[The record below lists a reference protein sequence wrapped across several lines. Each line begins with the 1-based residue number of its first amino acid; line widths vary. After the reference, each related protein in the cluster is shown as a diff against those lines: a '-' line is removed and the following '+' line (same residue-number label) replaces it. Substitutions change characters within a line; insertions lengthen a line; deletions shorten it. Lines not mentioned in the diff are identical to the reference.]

1 MGRGESTLEKELDA
15 LRASTPGVGIIGVGF
30 IGRVHITAARIA
42 GARLIGVVDSTPEK
56 SRAATLEFRAEQYFE
71 DVQSLINHPD
81 VDVIHICT
89 PNFLHYPLAV
99 QAISLGKHVVCEKPL
114 AMSASEASDLV
125 RLAEAAHVVAAVP
138 LTYRYNTMAQEA
150 RHRILSGQL
159 GAIHVVH
166 GSYLQDWLLS
176 ARTTNWRISSEVG
189 GPSRAFADIGTH
201 WCDLAEWMT
210 GQRILELSATIET
223 VESMRPT
230 KGAHTFDPVGEFADS
245 QWKEVGTEDLA
256 CLIFR
261 MDGGAVGTLTVSQVA
276 AGRKNRILIEVDGR
290 DGSLE
295 FDQDRPDRLWIGGDE
310 VNQELIRNPLVLSP
324 EARRVSTLPAGHHE
338 GFVDNFAA
346 FFRDVY
352 AAIKSPERPYPSFSD
367 GARSIRLT
375 EAVLNSS
382 ADHTWFKVEP

>member
-1 MGRGESTLEKELDA
+1 MQVTNVLLEKELEA
-15 LRASTPGVGIIGVGF
+15 RQASRPGVGIIGVGF
-30 IGRVHITAARIA
+30 IGRVHATAARLA
-42 GARLIGVVDSTPEK
+42 GARLIGFIDSTPEK
-56 SRAATLEFRAEQYFE
+56 SYQATIEFRAEHYFE
-71 DVQSLINHPD
+71 DVDSLISHPD
-81 VDVIHICT
+81 VDVVHICT
-89 PNFLHYPLAV
+89 PNYLHYPLAMK
-99 QAISLGKHVVCEKPL
+99 AISMGKHVVCEKPL
-114 AMSASEASDLV
+114 AMSADEASNLV
-125 RLAEAAHVVAAVP
+125 RLAAAANVIAAVP

-176 ARTTNWRISSEVG
+176 AGTSNWRISSEVG

-223 VESMRPT
+223 VESKRPSNSVR
-230 KGAHTFDPVGEFADS
+230 TFETNAEIGEDE
-245 QWKEVGTEDLA
+245 WKEVGTEDLA

-261 MDGGAVGTLTVSQVA
+261 MDGGAVGTLTVSQVS
-276 AGRKNRILIEVDGR
+276 AGRKNRIWIEIDGR
-290 DGSLE
+290 DGSIE
-295 FDQDRPDRLWIGGDE
+295 FDQDRPDRLWLGGDE
-310 VNQELIRNPLVLSP
+310 INQELIRNPAMLSSD
-324 EARRVSTLPAGHHE
+324 ARRTSTLPAGHHE

-352 AAIKSPERPYPSFSD
+352 QALDSSEQPYPSFAD

-375 EAVLNSS
+375 EAVLKSS
-382 ADHTWFKVEP
+382 IDHTWYKVEP